1 MSSSEGRAIL
11 LAVDDSD
18 ACQLMLQWVLD
29 SDLLLPG
36 DKLHL
41 LHVTMRDTAGSN
53 QLPGGD
59 YFEQAHPHEA
69 QRVVL
74 AMLQRRFL
82 GSLEALGMRPTV
94 HIVQYYPVATVV
106 CLQASQCAKTIGRL
120 ICAKA
125 QDLNCSHVYLAAGRG
140 QQHHSSRG
148 VLARMLSGPGIKQ
161 YVQQHCTVPL
171 TIVAAAGDT
180 AEVAEFEAAAAAAGK
195 PSSGGGTAQGPS
207 AV

>member
-94 HIVQYYPVATVV
+94 HIV
-106 CLQASQCAKTIGRL
+106 QASQCAKTIGRL

>member
-11 LAVDDSD
+11 LAVDDTD

-41 LHVTMRDTAGSN
+41 LHVTMRDTAGTGSN

-59 YFEQAHPHEA
+59 YFLQAHPQEA

-82 GSLEALGMRPTV
+82 DSLEALGMRPTV
-94 HIVQYYPVATVV
+94 HIV
-106 CLQASQCAKTIGRL
+106 QASQCAKTIGRL

-125 QDLNCSHVYLAAGRG
+125 QDLKCSHVYLAAGRG

-148 VLARMLSGPGIKQ
+148 VLARMISGPGIKQ

-171 TIVAAAGDT
+171 TIVAAAGDA
-180 AEVAEFEAAAAAAGK
+180 AEVAEFEAAAAAAGE
-195 PSSGGGTAQGPS
+195 A
-207 AV
+207 